1 MDDAILKIKN
11 WASHGTLRQFYMEI
25 AAKVRP
31 LGYEV
36 VLEGEAIVFRKVSR
50 EGGFLGLFGR
60 RVEKEMLRV
69 IRHDDQVEIPEAS
82 ADPEFVSMLAGLLK
96 QH

>member
-1 MDDAILKIKN
+1 MDEAILKIKN
-11 WASHGTLRQFYMEI
+11 WASHGTLQQFYTEI
-25 AAKVRP
+25 AAKLRP

-36 VLEGEAIVFRKVSR
+36 ALEGEAIVFRKVSK
-50 EGGFLGLFGR
+50 EGGFLGLFR
-60 RVEKEMLRV
+60 RRAATEVLRV

-82 ADPEFVSMLAGLLK
+82 TDAEFVTLVADLLK

>member
-1 MDDAILKIKN
+1 MDEAILKIKN
-11 WASHGTLRQFYMEI
+11 WASHGTLRQFYTEM
-25 AAKVRP
+25 AGKLRP

-36 VLEGEAIVFRKVSR
+36 LLEGEALVFQKVSK

-60 RVEKEMLRV
+60 RVATEVLRV
-69 IRHDDQVEIPEAS
+69 IRHDDHVDIPEAGVD
-82 ADPEFVSMLAGLLK
+82 AEFVTMLAGLLR